1 MKRRADGEGVESLL
15 IMCDG
20 EGHLGDPD
28 PARRTR
34 AVENHHKWVE
44 AAAALGCHSIRVNAA
59 GGGDVYYLSSCASGR
74 ITRLLLADVSGHGA
88 GVAGLAVSLR
98 DLMRRHVNLIDQTRF
113 VREMNRQFSAALETD
128 RFATAVVC
136 TYFSP
141 RRSLQICCA
150 GHPPPLIYRQAK
162 GAWAY
167 AGDSGADADGPVDLP
182 LGVLPTAD
190 YTRLE
195 TTLNRGD
202 LLLCYSDAFTESV
215 DAVGAPLGA
224 AGLLE
229 AVAQTDATRPHT
241 VAPTLIERLKQADPQ
256 NLDQDD
262 ATVIL
267 VQAVD
272 STPSLGDSLLAPVRL
287 LGTARD
293 RTDVR

>member
-1 MKRRADGEGVESLL
+1 M
-15 IMCDG
+15 
-20 EGHLGDPD
+20 
-28 PARRTR
+28 TR
-34 AVENHHKWVE
+34 A
-44 AAAALGCHSIRVNAA
+44 ATG
-59 GGGDVYYLSSCASGR
+59 ASP
-74 ITRLLLADVSGHGA
+74 
-88 GVAGLAVSLR
+88 
-98 DLMRRHVNLIDQTRF
+98 
-113 VREMNRQFSAALETD
+113 ALE
-128 RFATAVVC
+128 
-136 TYFSP
+136 S
-141 RRSLQICCA
+141 
-150 GHPPPLIYRQAK
+150 
-162 GAWAY
+162 
-167 AGDSGADADGPVDLP
+167 DADGPVDLP

-215 DAVGAPLGA
+215 DADGAPLGA